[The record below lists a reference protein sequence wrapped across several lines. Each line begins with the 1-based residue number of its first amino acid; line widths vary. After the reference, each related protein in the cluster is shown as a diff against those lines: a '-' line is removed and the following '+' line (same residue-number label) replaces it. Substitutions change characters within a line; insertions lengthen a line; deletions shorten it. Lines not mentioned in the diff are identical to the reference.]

1 MLISIRRILT
11 GFPRPVIPSILDPIQ
26 NLARRTVIGGLDL
39 SVGALIDRPADP
51 LSAAFYSFE
60 IRDTFMFEQGQ
71 KVGIAVL
78 FSEESKPRHDTI
90 GGAAEPYVSMSEAQI
105 KAIYGPPDTANIYT
119 GGITYVGEKH
129 IEYDFNSF
137 TGCAGAVVF
146 LLDKNQPSSVQQCD
160 YGKAIVIHSGAH
172 PFLASRNFGF
182 MIRQHPAFS

>member
-1 MLISIRRILT
+1 
-11 GFPRPVIPSILDPIQ
+11 
-26 NLARRTVIGGLDL
+26 LANCHWGLDL

-90 GGAAEPYVSMSEAQI
+90 GGAAEPYVSISEAQI